1 MADSY
6 PQRTR
11 PRRRWGRRLLITLI
25 VLLLVVGGGLF
36 AIDRFGASFAER
48 RIADRVAQ
56 EVTENGARSAPPEVT
71 IGGVP
76 FVTQVLDGRYK
87 EITILLRDFAG
98 PAGQGKTVTMP
109 LLDIRARDVRAPLD
123 TVRSGNGQITA
134 TTVTGTGVLDYPSLA
149 ALIERKGV
157 TLGER
162 DGKLTVKG
170 PVEAVGRTFDVSGTA
185 DLTVKGD
192 VVQVRFAQLTA
203 EGLPNI
209 PLVQNLINGYA
220 KQISVDLK
228 VPDLPLQLAV
238 QKVEPRPEGL
248 VFTAAADEVPLN
260 SGGI

>member
-1 MADSY
+1 VVDSH

-25 VLLLVVGGGLF
+25 VLLVVVGGGLF
-36 AIDRFGASFAER
+36 LIDRFGASFAER

-87 EITILLRDFAG
+87 EITILLREFAG
-98 PAGQGKTVTMP
+98 PAGQGRTVTMP

-134 TTVTGTGVLDYPSLA
+134 TTVTGTGTLDYPGLA
-149 ALIERKGV
+149 ALANREGV

-162 DGKLTVKG
+162 DGKLTVTG
-170 PVEAVGRTFDVSGTA
+170 PVQAAGQTFNVNGTA
-185 DLTVKGD
+185 DLTVKGN
-192 VVQVRFAQLTA
+192 VVQVRFADLTA
-203 EGLPNI
+203 EGLGDI
-209 PLVQNLINGYA
+209 PLVRNLINAYA
-220 KQISVDLK
+220 KQVSFDIK
-228 VPDLPLQLAV
+228 VPDLPLKLAI
-238 QKVEPRPEGL
+238 QKVEPRPQGL